1 MNWNQQEHSYEEL
14 RDVVIDVMLD
24 YSSNGVDKFEKL
36 LEQTALALYK
46 RDSSA
51 RERQYFSHGSANQ
64 LHPND
69 GELVL
74 EIVWDLFRQGILT
87 LGLNAS
93 NPGWPWLRLTRFGE
107 AALQQGPDRFHNK
120 AGFMKALRS
129 GAVDVCPEA
138 VLYLREAVA
147 AFYMDC
153 LLSTCVLLGLA
164 AEIEFL
170 RLLHVAKNS
179 QTYGNYF
186 SRIGDGLHIRAKISR
201 FQEAIKPILGLLP
214 RAATEELEN
223 NLHIMQSLLR
233 IAKNESGQPSG
244 GKLPSRDQAYVY
256 LQLFIPFAEQLMRLR
271 QELNEPVRPRLVH
284 AT

>member
-1 MNWNQQEHSYEEL
+1 
-14 RDVVIDVMLD
+14 
-24 YSSNGVDKFEKL
+24 
-36 LEQTALALYK
+36 
-46 RDSSA
+46 
-51 RERQYFSHGSANQ
+51 
-64 LHPND
+64 
-69 GELVL
+69 
-74 EIVWDLFRQGILT
+74 
-87 LGLNAS
+87 
-93 NPGWPWLRLTRFGE
+93 
-107 AALQQGPDRFHNK
+107 
-120 AGFMKALRS
+120 MKALRS

-223 NLHIMQSLLR
+223 NLHIMQSLL
-233 IAKNESGQPSG
+233 A
-244 GKLPSRDQAYVY
+244 SRKT
-256 LQLFIPFAEQLMRLR
+256 IPGNRRAETAVARPGLCLSSTIYSFCRAADAVR
-271 QELNEPVRPRLVH
+271 QELNEPVATAACPRDLNGPST
-284 AT
+284 AKKRRYAASFRAPAPNPEPPSACAGRR